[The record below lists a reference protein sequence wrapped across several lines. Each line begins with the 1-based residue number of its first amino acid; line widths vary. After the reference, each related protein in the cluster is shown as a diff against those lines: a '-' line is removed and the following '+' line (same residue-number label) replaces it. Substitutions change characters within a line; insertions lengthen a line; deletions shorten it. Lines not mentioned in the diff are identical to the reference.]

1 MLNCQDNKLKS
12 GIKNG
17 NEVISNLSSH
27 VIGDSNNETSF
38 LLKLILTGT
47 QVLRLRKTLVNNSPA
62 NIKLLK
68 SQLSKMLQSGAFFGR
83 LLGPLCFL

>member
-1 MLNCQDNKLKS
+1 M
-12 GIKNG
+12 KNG
-17 NEVISNLSSH
+17 NEVISNLSSN

-38 LLKLILTGT
+38 LLKLLLTGT

-68 SQLSKMLQSGAFFGR
+68 SQLSKMLQSGEFFGR
-83 LLGPLCFL
+83 LLGPLCFF

>member
-12 GIKNG
+12 GMKNG
-17 NEVISNLSSH
+17 NEVISNLSSN

-38 LLKLILTGT
+38 LLKLLLTGT

-68 SQLSKMLQSGAFFGR
+68 SQLSKMLQSGEFFGR
-83 LLGPLCFL
+83 LLGPLCFF

>member
-62 NIKLLK
+62 NTKLLK
-68 SQLSKMLQSGAFFGR
+68 SQLSKMLQSGEFFGR